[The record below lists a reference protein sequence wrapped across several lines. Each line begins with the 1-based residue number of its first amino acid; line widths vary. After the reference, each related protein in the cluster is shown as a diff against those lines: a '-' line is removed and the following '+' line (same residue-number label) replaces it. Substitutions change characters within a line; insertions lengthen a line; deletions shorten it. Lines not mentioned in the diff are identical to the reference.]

1 MPSTSARTRLV
12 ALVAAFPLVF
22 ALQSRA
28 VGQEPALE
36 VFYTKL
42 EPKEQFKYKWKGKEA
57 VCSAGVFRWE
67 VPQTEFGTNGLDRN
81 FTGYC
86 AEVLVPIT
94 ADKTY
99 RFRMNSIFAPENY
112 GLAGRENSAT
122 IANRRAV
129 AVKELFGRYYRDP
142 IGKSVNT
149 EDAVALQI
157 ALWEVIQETEP
168 AEDQAKFDLFAGDF
182 QANYAR
188 ADAPAYV
195 LKAQQY
201 LDSLTGNDALYYENP
216 DLKGRELIRL
226 QGIENADK
234 VVAQSQFALRYVNG
248 GGAPGAGNF
257 ARALTAG
264 GGFGGV
270 GFGAPGGGLGG
281 GFGGGGG
288 LLAGTGNNNGSGQT
302 FPTTTPITTTP
313 TTTPPSTT
321 PPSTTPPSTTPPTTT
336 TTTPPVGG
344 PQDPGTNPVPAPAGL
359 LLGFIALGTLGSW
372 RLGARVLGTK

>member
-12 ALVAAFPLVF
+12 ALIAAFPLVF

-129 AVKELFGRYYRDP
+129 AIKELFGRYYRDP

-149 EDAVALQI
+149 DEAVALQI

-234 VVAQSQFALRYVNG
+234 VVAQSQFALQYVNG
-248 GGAPGAGNF
+248 G
-257 ARALTAG
+257 
-264 GGFGGV
+264 
-270 GFGAPGGGLGG
+270 
-281 GFGGGGG
+281 GGGGG

-302 FPTTTPITTTP
+302 FPTTTPITTTTP
-313 TTTPPSTT
+313 PATTPIGS
-321 PPSTTPPSTTPPTTT
+321 TPPSTTPPTTT
-336 TTTPPVGG
+336 TTPPVGG
-344 PQDPGTNPVPAPAGL
+344 PQGPGTNPVPAPAGL